1 MLTAMILI
9 GAYGGY
15 HVVRESSVVGGLTVA
30 FVESNAD
37 RIARFRHSEAVAM
50 QMEIQHLAKSN
61 LIIDRLMG
69 QFVAQAPTIARAR
82 LGVIHNGAYGVTG
95 LGLLRYDVTNA
106 VAGAGHAAGPLAENR
121 SLAEWSDFLPDLLA
135 GECKKI
141 VIKDMENTAAR
152 ARLEE
157 LKVGAFLSCPV
168 ADIGKRLLGSVAV
181 YWDEGT
187 YVPSG
192 AEMDRLINTGK
203 KVGLLI
209 AAMLDLRKAPPQEET
224 DPGMARNSRP

>member
-1 MLTAMILI
+1 M
-9 GAYGGY
+9 
-15 HVVRESSVVGGLTVA
+15 GGLTVA

-37 RIARFRHSEAVAM
+37 RISRFRHSEALAM

-106 VAGAGHAAGPLAENR
+106 VAGAGHAAGPLAQNS

-141 VIKDMENTAAR
+141 VIKDMENTAGRARLEELAGR

-157 LKVGAFLSCPV
+157 LKASAFLSCPV

-209 AAMLDLRKAPPQEET
+209 AAMLDLRKAPPYEET